1 MMSAQNR
8 NTKKSEQTGLTPF
21 FDFDEAKQTP
31 VEEQQS
37 VLQTVP
43 QEPISVTELTFRL
56 KELIELNFVNIEVVG
71 QISNLTQPRSGHIY
85 LTLKDEESQ
94 LPAVIWKSTVSK
106 FRFKIQD
113 GMEVICRGRLDVYP
127 PQGKYQMIVSGLEPK
142 GMGSLELAFRQLHDK
157 LSALGFFEPSHKK
170 PLPRVIQNVALI
182 TSPSGAAVRDFLQV
196 LGRRTKRVNVL
207 IIPVRVQGD
216 GAAREIAEAV
226 QRVHRIAL
234 QRPVDCIVVTRGGGS
249 REDLWAFNEEILIR
263 SIAASKIPV
272 VSGVGH
278 EIDVTLC
285 DLAADVRAL
294 TPSEAAERIAPEDAE
309 LSRGLLQIQ
318 RQLDDLWE
326 KRLRFCRDRL
336 SFLEK
341 QSALVL
347 PERIIENRR
356 RAVDL
361 FEERLERSIDY
372 RIQAAVQ
379 KFGKTATALNA
390 LSPLS
395 VLARGYSLTE
405 TETGHRIQNIDEI
418 KNGDHI
424 RTRLSNGI
432 LKSVVINTVAEIK

>member
-1 MMSAQNR
+1 MFPQNR
-8 NTKKSEQTGLTPF
+8 NSKKTEQTGLTPL
-21 FDFDEAKQTP
+21 FDFN
-31 VEEQQS
+31 EEKHTTNEKRTS
-37 VLQTVP
+37 VMQAAS
-43 QEPISVTELTFRL
+43 QKPISVTELTLHL
-56 KELIELNFVNIEVVG
+56 KELIELNFDNIEVIG

-106 FRFKIQD
+106 LRFKIKD

-142 GMGSLELAFRQLHDK
+142 GIGSLELAFRQLYDK
-157 LSALGFFEPSHKK
+157 LAATGIFETNRKK
-170 PLPRVIQNVALI
+170 PLPKVIQNVALI
-182 TSPSGAAVRDFLQV
+182 TSPSGAAIRDFLQI

-216 GAAREIAEAV
+216 GAAQEIAEAV
-226 QRVHRIAL
+226 QTVHRIAL

-249 REDLWAFNEEILIR
+249 REDLWAFNEEVLVR

-272 VSGVGH
+272 ISGVGH

-285 DLAADVRAL
+285 DLAADIRAL
-294 TPSEAAERIAPEDAE
+294 TPSEAAERIAPEDTE
-309 LSRGLLQIQ
+309 LSRNLLQIQ
-318 RQLDDLWE
+318 RQLDDMLE

-336 SFLEK
+336 LFLEK

-356 RAVDL
+356 RAVDV
-361 FEERLERSIDY
+361 FDERLERSIDY
-372 RIQAAVQ
+372 RIQNAAQ
-379 KFGKTATALNA
+379 KFSKTAAALEA

-395 VLARGYSLTE
+395 ILARGYSLTE
-405 TETGHRIQNIDEI
+405 TENGQRIQNINEVR
-418 KNGDHI
+418 NGNII
-424 RTRLSNGI
+424 RTRLANGI
-432 LKSVVINTVAEIK
+432 LKSIVTEIESN